1 MDIRTFCKIIK
12 AKQLFNYLLITE
24 YGGDFDMPKVAEAM
38 GDSKFS
44 NLMLR
49 AAKAAGFTFA
59 GLGSYNGLKPEKIL
73 EWVCIAATGGIGS
86 PLTALQPYN
95 PPVINLQDVLE
106 QGNVYLA
113 NGKFWFTTRALPEAH
128 PSQTAEL
135 PTFDM
140 QRTMIEAVLSPDCT
154 SYIELFTDVCG
165 VHAEMRR
172 LCAFRDFS
180 ANAKDLLGVE

>member
-1 MDIRTFCKIIK
+1 MDIRTLCKVVK
-12 AKQLFNYLLITE
+12 TKQLFNYLLITE
-24 YGGDFDMPKVAEAM
+24 YGDDFDMPKVAEAM

-59 GLGSYNGLKPEKIL
+59 GLGSYNGFKPEKIL

-165 VHAEMRR
+165 VHAEMRG
-172 LCAFRDFS
+172 LSQSLNIS
-180 ANAKDLLGVE
+180 ATVKDIVGFC

>member
-1 MDIRTFCKIIK
+1 MDIRTLCKIIK

-24 YGGDFDMPKVAEAM
+24 YGDDFDMPKVAEAM

-154 SYIELFTDVCG
+154 SYTELFTDVCG
-165 VHAEMRR
+165 VHAEMRG
-172 LCAFRDFS
+172 LSQSLNIS
-180 ANAKDLLGVE
+180 ANVKDIVGFC

>member
-1 MDIRTFCKIIK
+1 MDIRTLCKVVK
-12 AKQLFNYLLITE
+12 TKQLFNYLLVAE
-24 YGGDFDMPKVAEAM
+24 HGDDFDMPKSAEALQ
-38 GDSKFS
+38 DSKFS
-44 NLMLR
+44 GLMIR
-49 AAKAAGFTFA
+49 AAKAAGFTFF
-59 GLGSYNGLKPEKIL
+59 GLESYNGCSPANIF
-73 EWVCIAATGGIGS
+73 EWVCIAAVGGIGS